1 LKQSKSINVNNDNFM
16 FESWRQLTTEGLCVN
31 INFLKYMKHIKRKLY
46 PSLGPYTYPLD
57 SKHQFQ

>member
-1 LKQSKSINVNNDNFM
+1 M